1 MNLNVSS
8 FNCVGRHVSDVLRA
22 CLGSLVSWLCDCLA
36 IVCLMWV
43 ENICCGVQGTVL
55 SELIVKFFHGDFT
68 PQGFKRYSGLW
79 KGPPPGN
86 IGKKAS
92 RETRKTRETGRLQGR
107 RADYKGEEGDEEEI
121 EGSARDPT
129 NRYMPGKV
137 GQDLTR

>member
-1 MNLNVSS
+1 M
-8 FNCVGRHVSDVLRA
+8 
-22 CLGSLVSWLCDCLA
+22 
-36 IVCLMWV
+36 
-43 ENICCGVQGTVL
+43 L

-107 RADYKGEEGDEEEI
+107 RADYKGEEADEEEI
-121 EGSARDPT
+121 EGYRSNEQIHA
-129 NRYMPGKV
+129 GKV
-137 GQDLTR
+137 GGDLTR